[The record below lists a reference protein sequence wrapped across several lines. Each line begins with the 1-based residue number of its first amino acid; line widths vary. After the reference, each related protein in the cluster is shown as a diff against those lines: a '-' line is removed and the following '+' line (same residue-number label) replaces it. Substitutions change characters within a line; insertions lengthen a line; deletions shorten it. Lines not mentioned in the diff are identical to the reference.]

1 MKILAADSITGKQT
15 SLDVIPISYLSHDD
29 ICIVKSYD
37 KIFWY
42 SYKENSYQNHHI
54 PDVIIPVNNQDPLND
69 NGDRW
74 ILTNIFVNVTY
85 MNELRTNLITHST
98 SGDNVFINNNLNVTP
113 ISSSFNGM
121 VEFSSQT
128 QPFVVNSNALVENLN
143 ADLLD
148 GKDSDYFMTK
158 EHGISSLPYPCPSGS
173 ISPSAG
179 PRWIYLSFDKPLKNT
194 DYSVFT
200 TITNTVDPSAS
211 IYSTTITEKTTAGFI
226 CEFSGEIDS
235 PNYKL
240 EYIAVGDF
248 E

>member
-15 SLDVIPISYLSHDD
+15 SLDVIPISYVRHDD
-29 ICIVKSYD
+29 ICMVKSFD

-42 SYKENSYQNHHI
+42 TYKENSYQPNQI
-54 PDVIIPVNNQDPLND
+54 PNVIIPVDNQDPSND

-74 ILTNIFVNVTY
+74 VLTNIFIDVMYV
-85 MNELRTNLITHST
+85 NELKTNFITHST
-98 SGDNVFINNNLNVTP
+98 SGDNIIINDNLTITP
-113 ISSSFNGM
+113 ISASFDGT
-121 VEFSSQT
+121 VEFLSQSK
-128 QPFVVNSNALVENLN
+128 PFIINSDELVDNLN

-148 GKDSDYFMTK
+148 GYDSDHFITK
-158 EHGISSLPYPCPSGS
+158 EYGITSLPYPAPSGS

-179 PRWIYLSFDKPLKNT
+179 PRWIYLSFDKPAKNT
-194 DYSVFT
+194 EYSVFT

-211 IYSTTITEKTTAGFI
+211 IYATTITEKTTAGFI
-226 CEFSGEIDS
+226 CEFSGDIDS

-248 E
+248 D